1 MQALINCQDGAADPA
16 LAVLMP
22 MVVLS
27 VSKASLNLIVE
38 SSLCNVCMQ
47 GYVTLAPLH
56 LKNGMFKIAQPQ
68 MNDPMPLQPQ
78 YDPQHLNAEQRL
90 V

>member
-1 MQALINCQDGAADPA
+1 MQALINCQDGVADPA

-47 GYVTLAPLH
+47 GYVTPVPLH
-56 LKNGMFKIAQPQ
+56 LKNGMFKIFPAA
-68 MNDPMPLQPQ
+68 N
-78 YDPQHLNAEQRL
+78 E
-90 V
+90 